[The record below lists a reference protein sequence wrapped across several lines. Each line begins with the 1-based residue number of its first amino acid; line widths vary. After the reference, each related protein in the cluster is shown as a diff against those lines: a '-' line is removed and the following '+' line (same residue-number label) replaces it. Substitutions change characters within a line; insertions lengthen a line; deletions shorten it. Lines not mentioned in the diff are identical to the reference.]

1 MKRGAVRLGTVLIAS
16 CVLMGCG
23 GKIATTG
30 IATVTQL
37 GPPPT
42 LLMRYENGDAKWRRL
57 ERDNEKK
64 HVSKLVNNLGRPA
77 RYVETK
83 QGGTLTF
90 PNGDTIIYEPIS
102 EKESGSPALSRL
114 KPMN

>member
-1 MKRGAVRLGTVLIAS
+1 MNCAAVRLVTALIAC
-16 CVLMGCG
+16 CVLVGCG

-30 IATVTQL
+30 IAAVTQL

-42 LLMRYENGDAKWRRL
+42 ILVRYENGEAKWRRL

-64 HVSKLVNNLGRPA
+64 HASKLVENLGLPA

-90 PNGDTIIYEPIS
+90 PNGDTIIYQPIP
-102 EKESGSPALSRL
+102 EK
-114 KPMN
+114 